1 MSERGYDFFV
11 SITYFTGN
19 GSYQNFL
26 FFATMLSSIILD
38 INKKISNW
46 IFTGISFEKI
56 KSFDTNLEATK
67 SYLAKGTQCL
77 NSTTLFY
84 SKTFFSII

>member
-26 FFATMLSSIILD
+26 FFAPTLSSIILD
-38 INKKISNW
+38 INKKLV
-46 IFTGISFEKI
+46 TGYS
-56 KSFDTNLEATK
+56 LEYHLK
-67 SYLAKGTQCL
+67 K
-77 NSTTLFY
+77 
-84 SKTFFSII
+84 